1 MRAVLENLPLCR
13 LDSSTTATFKGWTWL
28 ANHGSP
34 TRVALGDGV
43 VALDLT
49 ENNSN
54 EKHLLCT
61 RADGCHSPCRYAD
74 HETVKIEHCFALV
87 L

>member
-13 LDSSTTATFKGWTWL
+13 LDSSTTATFKWWTCL

-61 RADGCHSPCRYAD
+61 RADGS
-74 HETVKIEHCFALV
+74 TIKLV
-87 L
+87 GVMVMIMKQ